1 MRIQRLIAAISLTAG
16 LATVACAQ
24 PSQDQPPPGY
34 GGQNQGGPPPGYGG
48 GQPGY
53 GAPPPGYQGPPPG
66 DMSGPPGGPQGVMS
80 GPGGAPPHGPRARF
94 EAANVTH
101 DGRLTLQQAE
111 AANWPA
117 VAKHFAEIDRDNKG
131 YITMQDLHAW
141 NMARHAARAGGMQG
155 GPPPGGGMQ
164 APPPSMQGPPP
175 GQQY

>member
-1 MRIQRLIAAISLTAG
+1 MSLTAG
-16 LATVACAQ
+16 LATSACAQ
-24 PSQDQPPPGY
+24 PAPDQPPPGY
-34 GGQNQGGPPPGYGG
+34 GGPPPGYSGAQPGYGG
-48 GQPGY
+48 QQQPGY

-66 DMSGPPGGPQGVMS
+66 DMNAPPAGPPGAMS
-80 GPGGAPPHGPRARF
+80 GQAGAPHGPRARF

-111 AANWPA
+111 AAGWQG
-117 VAKHFAEIDRDNKG
+117 VAKHFGEIDRDNKG

-155 GPPPGGGMQ
+155 PPPGGGMQ